1 MIGPKAIAEAVREGI
16 LRAAWE
22 LRPDVR
28 LAMESALR
36 SERSPRGRNVIGQ
49 MLENARI
56 AERDRAPLCQDTGAV
71 WVWVELG
78 EAEILGV
85 PLQAAVDAAVA
96 AAYKEGGLR
105 TSLVRDSLFDRTNTH
120 DNTPASIDVTARPG
134 SGATVHVMLK
144 GGGSDNASAIR
155 MLPPTAGI
163 EGVREHVLEA
173 IRSKAHSACP
183 PLLVGVGV
191 GGSFDSVAKLSKQ
204 ALLRPVGK
212 PAESQAHAELEAA
225 LLSAI
230 NSTGI
235 GPGGFGGDITA
246 LAVHVKTAPS
256 HIASMPVAVNLGC
269 CAIRSVSVEVVGS

>member
-1 MIGPKAIAEAVREGI
+1 MIDPKAIAEAVYEGI
-16 LRAAWE
+16 LRVAWE

-28 LAMESALR
+28 LAMEVALR
-36 SERSPRGRNVIGQ
+36 SERSDRGRNVIGQ
-49 MLENARI
+49 ILENAHI
-56 AERDRAPLCQDTGAV
+56 AERDEAPLCQDTGAV

-78 EAEILGV
+78 DQEVLGG
-85 PLQAAVDAAVA
+85 PLQAAVDGAVA
-96 AAYKEGGLR
+96 AAYREGGLR
-105 TSLVRDSLFDRTNTH
+105 TSMVRDSIFDRTNTG
-120 DNTPASIDVTARPG
+120 DNTPAAIDVTTRPG

-155 MLPPTAGI
+155 MLPPAAGI
-163 EGVREHVLEA
+163 EGVLEYVLDA

-204 ALLRPVGK
+204 ALLRPIGK
-212 PAESQAHAELEAA
+212 PAESEAQTDLEAA

-230 NSTGI
+230 NATGI
-235 GPGGFGGDITA
+235 GPGGFGGDTTA

-256 HIASMPVAVNLGC
+256 HIASMPLAVNLGC
-269 CAIRSVSVEVVGS
+269 CAIRSVSVDIGGS

>member
-96 AAYKEGGLR
+96 AAYKEG
-105 TSLVRDSLFDRTNTH
+105 
-120 DNTPASIDVTARPG
+120 
-134 SGATVHVMLK
+134 
-144 GGGSDNASAIR
+144 
-155 MLPPTAGI
+155 
-163 EGVREHVLEA
+163 
-173 IRSKAHSACP
+173 
-183 PLLVGVGV
+183 
-191 GGSFDSVAKLSKQ
+191 
-204 ALLRPVGK
+204 
-212 PAESQAHAELEAA
+212 
-225 LLSAI
+225 
-230 NSTGI
+230 
-235 GPGGFGGDITA
+235 
-246 LAVHVKTAPS
+246 
-256 HIASMPVAVNLGC
+256 
-269 CAIRSVSVEVVGS
+269 

>member
-28 LAMESALR
+28 LAMETALR
-36 SERSPRGRNVIGQ
+36 SERSPRGRNVISQ

-56 AERDRAPLCQDTGAV
+56 AESDGAVLCQDTGAV

-78 EAEILGV
+78 EAEILGG

-96 AAYKEGGLR
+96 AAYREGGLR
-105 TSLVRDSLFDRTNTH
+105 TSIVRDSLFDRTNTG
-120 DNTPASIDVTARPG
+120 DNTPASIDVTKRPG
-134 SGATVHVMLK
+134 SGATVHVVLK

-204 ALLRPVGK
+204 ALLRPIGQ
-212 PAESQAHAELEAA
+212 PAECEAQADFEAA

-235 GPGGFGGDITA
+235 GPGGFGGDTTA

-269 CAIRSVSVEVVGS
+269 CAIRSVSVDVVGS